1 MPNTISIGNAH
12 NAAEEWL
19 QGELHSQDTQGYL
32 VPRIPMDTQRYSVIP
47 KIHYLLD
54 SRLLVLGLDKKTS
67 KDILVV
73 TLTF

>member
-19 QGELHSQDTQGYL
+19 QGKLHSQDTQGYL

-54 SRLLVLGLDKKTS
+54 SRLLVLSLD
-67 KDILVV
+67 
-73 TLTF
+73 